1 MGHRREWD
9 ENGTALRESIH
20 EENHGSS
27 ALSLSLFAV
36 IVVAATAVDA
46 TATVPKC
53 STEQRR
59 KDGYSKGKREE

>member
-1 MGHRREWD
+1 MKR
-9 ENGTALRESIH
+9 TMALPLS
-20 EENHGSS
+20 
-27 ALSLSLFAV
+27 LSLSLFAV

-59 KDGYSKGKREE
+59 KDGYSKGKREEWRGHNGAGLQVNLASAN